1 MWRTS
6 LPLLALSA
14 LLACAPA
21 EPPVSTAPPG
31 PEVSAEAPPQADP
44 AAEVSRLRARFAAE
58 VAGAR
63 QPDAATRGERLA
75 RARAA
80 LAASAYGLAG
90 PELVLVVDRHPEVQ
104 ALSVVLARPDA
115 EWEVVGETLV
125 STGASGRRGYYLT
138 PTGVFLHTDAILDY
152 RAMGTP
158 NAQGIRGLG
167 SRGMRVWDFGWLR
180 AEQGW
185 RSDGETGPI
194 RFLIHATDPDYL
206 EPRIGTPDSQGCVRV
221 PSAVNRFLD
230 LNGVLDADHERAA
243 QNGNR
248 RVAATLHPERRP
260 TTLAGRALIVV
271 DSGEAAAPLTLAAR

>member
-1 MWRTS
+1 MWRT
-6 LPLLALSA
+6 ALSLIAACA
-14 LLACAPA
+14 LVACAPA
-21 EPPVSTAPPG
+21 TPPVIAAG
-31 PEVSAEAPPQADP
+31 PVVGADAPPQADP
-44 AAEVSRLRARFAAE
+44 AAELSRLRARFAAE
-58 VAGAR
+58 VPEAR
-63 QPDAATRGERLA
+63 RPDAATRAERLA

-80 LAASAYGLAG
+80 LAASDYTPAG
-90 PELVLVVDRHPEVQ
+90 PELVLVVDRHPAVQ
-104 ALSVVLARPDA
+104 ALSIVLARPDS

-185 RSDGETGPI
+185 RSDGETGRI
-194 RFLIHATDPDYL
+194 RFLVHATDPDHL

-230 LNGVLDADHERAA
+230 LHGVLDVDHERAA
-243 QNGNR
+243 RNGDR
-248 RVAATLHPERRP
+248 RFAAMLHPERSP
-260 TTLAGRALIVV
+260 STLAGRALIVL
-271 DSGEAAAPLTLAAR
+271 DSAEAAPGIALATR